1 MPTTRALLFG
11 AAWALPVLCDPLFSV
26 TISVDQTD
34 AQLTVFE
41 DQHPRDAALQ
51 FAQRHGLDTS
61 VVESLSER
69 VQNQLDDHYNAK
81 GPAFTVE
88 IAVDDKPVNLYHFD
102 GQDPVAEA
110 RSFCVTYKFDQ
121 GCTQELTAILRQ
133 KMDASTANTPEFS
146 VPVTING
153 NEIMMKYFTGQTA
166 DDAAWAFCV
175 ENGLT
180 EDPSRDEYIKALGG
194 VIRQK
199 LEESATEAQSAQ
211 QPQPEFSVPV
221 QINGNEIMMK
231 YFTGQTADDAAWAFC
246 VENGLTE
253 DPSRDEYIKVL
264 GDVIRQRLEE
274 SAAQAQPAQSDQQ
287 LEFSVPININE
298 KEIMMKYF
306 TGQTAEDAAWAFCV
320 ENGLT
325 EDPSRDEY
333 MKVLSSAIRQK
344 LSEQS
349 SEGDFQT
356 DAPSPDRQQLE
367 TDGVSPLFTLP
378 VEVNDTFHDLVFY
391 QGEQPSSVARDF
403 CTDTWVNVQAHLES
417 TEVELE
423 VSECTSFLED
433 TITSIRN
440 RLLGSQA

>member
-51 FAQRHGLDTS
+51 FAQRHGLDAS

-121 GCTQELTAILRQ
+121 GCTQELSAILRQ
-133 KMDASTANTPEFS
+133 KMDASTANT
-146 VPVTING
+146 
-153 NEIMMKYFTGQTA
+153 
-166 DDAAWAFCV
+166 
-175 ENGLT
+175 
-180 EDPSRDEYIKALGG
+180 
-194 VIRQK
+194 
-199 LEESATEAQSAQ
+199 
-211 QPQPEFSVPV
+211 PEFSVPV

-356 DAPSPDRQQLE
+356 GAPSPDRQQLE

-440 RLLGSQA
+440 RLLGSQS